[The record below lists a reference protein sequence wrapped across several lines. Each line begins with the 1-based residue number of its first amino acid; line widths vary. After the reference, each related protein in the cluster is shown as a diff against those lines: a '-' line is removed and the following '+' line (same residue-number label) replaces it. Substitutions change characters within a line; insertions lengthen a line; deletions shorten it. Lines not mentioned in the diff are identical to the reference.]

1 MSTQLKSIINIL
13 KVNPKSISELN
24 SQYYQIFS
32 SLAAMI
38 LLLRRK

>member
-1 MSTQLKSIINIL
+1 MSTQLKSIINII
-13 KVNPKSISELN
+13 KTNPKNFKELN